1 MIKTREY
8 YIEVAQKKHKKN
20 ILRARFMLALLTE
33 KDNKRSCWFSS
44 RTTIKKIILRA
55 RLMLALLTKDNKK
68 GSFISRNPKK
78 IPEIEV
84 AGDRTRVDRE
94 TGGNTQHDTT
104 TTLLDMT
111 LIN

>member
-1 MIKTREY
+1 
-8 YIEVAQKKHKKN
+8 
-20 ILRARFMLALLTE
+20 MLALLTE
-33 KDNKRSCWFSS
+33 KDNKRSCWFSFSS

-68 GSFISRNPKK
+68 GSFISRNKK
-78 IPEIEV
+78 KTEIAV

-94 TGGNTQHDTT
+94 TCGNTQHDTT
-104 TTLLDMT
+104 TTLLDTT